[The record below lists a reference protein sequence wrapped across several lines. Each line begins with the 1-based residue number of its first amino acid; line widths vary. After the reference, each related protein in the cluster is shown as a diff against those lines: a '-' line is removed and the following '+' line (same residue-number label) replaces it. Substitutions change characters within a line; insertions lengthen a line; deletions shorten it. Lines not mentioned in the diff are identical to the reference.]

1 MCFELCL
8 LFVAAAMSTCGQN
21 MERDFETKRAQ
32 FEQLLPRQNELR
44 RKVDQAE
51 REQTSCRN
59 RNRGTRSLVQLRC
72 WRRARKWRPSS
83 RHLTCVAACAAV
95 IESAVEQKSNA
106 EFQAAEHEAM
116 SKLRTTTAYMPD
128 AVCSALKQR
137 YHAAVEQMDKNRKQL
152 AQVVTASSRPP
163 E

>member
-51 REQTSCRN
+51 RECRSL
-59 RNRGTRSLVQLRC
+59 NRGTRLCSCAVG
-72 WRRARKWRPSS
+72 
-83 RHLTCVAACAAV
+83 VAQ
-95 IESAVEQKSNA
+95 ESGG
-106 EFQAAEHEAM
+106 QAAG
-116 SKLRTTTAYMPD
+116 T
-128 AVCSALKQR
+128 
-137 YHAAVEQMDKNRKQL
+137 
-152 AQVVTASSRPP
+152 
-163 E
+163 